1 MRRVISLWLPEFAA
15 ERWHRQRQPLP
26 ARSTDRPPAKPV
38 PRIRPLALVA
48 REGGRLILAAVD
60 GAAAAAGLTPGM
72 PLAGAHAL
80 APDLWTAPHDPRG
93 DAAALGRLAAWCER
107 YTPWTAP
114 GGSEPGG
121 AAGILLDVTG
131 CAHLFGGERALAADL
146 EARVGA
152 LGFTARTGLAETI
165 GAAWALARFGGT
177 GVGPAVAP
185 PARVRAAL
193 APLPPVA
200 LRLPAETCE
209 LLARLGLRR
218 IGALYDLPPET
229 LAPRFGPM
237 LARRLR
243 QALGEEAEP
252 LSPGAPP
259 PPPLVRRVFAEP
271 ISAPEDLARG
281 LEALSPALCRRL
293 ETGGL
298 GARRLELTAYR
309 VDNSLQHMTL
319 GTSRPC
325 RDPAHL
331 IRMFGDKLDGLDPGF
346 GIEVLTLAAPVTEP
360 LAHRQLAL
368 EDGCGGAAEGLSALV
383 DRLEGRLG
391 PNRTFALAPR
401 ESHLPERAVA
411 RRPALAA
418 SGAGA
423 AWRRAQ
429 PRPLRLFAPP
439 EPVEALALLPDH
451 PPVRFSWRRLQHR
464 VVRAAGPER
473 LTDEWWRVAGASPE
487 ISPATGARDYFRVED
502 ADGRRYWLYRSDG
515 RWFLHG
521 LFA

>member
-1 MRRVISLWLPEFAA
+1 LPGFAA
-15 ERWHRQRQPLP
+15 ERWHRQRQPPP
-26 ARSTDRPPAKPV
+26 ARPPAKPV
-38 PRIRPLALVA
+38 PRARPLALVA
-48 REGGRLILAAVD
+48 REEGRLILTAVD
-60 GAAAAAGLTPGM
+60 GAAAAAGLSPGM

-80 APDLWTAPHDPRG
+80 APNLQTAPHDPRG
-93 DAAALGRLAAWCER
+93 DAEALGRLAAWCER

-121 AAGILLDVTG
+121 GAGILLDVTG

-146 EARVGA
+146 EARAGA
-152 LGFTARTGLAETI
+152 LGFTARAGLAETI

-177 GVGPAVAP
+177 GAGPAVAP
-185 PARVRAAL
+185 PGRVRAAL

-218 IGALYDLPPET
+218 IGALYDLPPQT
-229 LAPRFGPM
+229 LAPRFGPF
-237 LARRLR
+237 LTHRLR

-271 ISAPEDLARG
+271 IAAPEDLARG

-293 ETGGL
+293 EADGL

-309 VDNSLQHMTL
+309 VDGNLQDLTL

-331 IRMFGDKLDGLDPGF
+331 IRLFGDKLDGLDPGF
-346 GIEVLTLAAPVTEP
+346 GVEVLTLAALVTEP
-360 LAHRQLAL
+360 LAARQLAL
-368 EDGCGGAAEGLSALV
+368 EDGCGGAAEDLSALI

-391 PNRTFALAPR
+391 PDRTFALAPR

-411 RRPALAA
+411 RQPALAA
-418 SGAGA
+418 SGACA
-423 AWRRAQ
+423 AWRRAR
-429 PRPLRLFAPP
+429 PRPLRLFTPP

-464 VVRAAGPER
+464 VVRAEGPER
-473 LTDEWWRVAGASPE
+473 ITNEWWRAADASAE
-487 ISPATGARDYFRVED
+487 MSPGTGARDYFRVED
-502 ADGRRYWLYRSDG
+502 ADGRRYWLYRSNG